1 LKTKQYSAK
10 IFEIEL
16 EDEASFI
23 SFFDKNFIFF
33 QNNLI
38 VINGQESDKIKK
50 YLDDKNLKYIF
61 NLEMPVQ
68 KKQKTNIKQPIQ
80 EEKKEEE
87 IKKLE
92 EPIEKVVQ
100 KPKANLKVLDKLV
113 RSGQEIN
120 IDGDL
125 LLLNRVN
132 SGGSIIINGT
142 LIVTQIVDGSIRCS
156 GDFMLL
162 QASPKANVVFHGVE
176 VDNKFLQDK
185 LNRVELIDNEIVIT
199 PALKETSWV

>member
-16 EDEASFI
+16 ENEDGFI
-23 SFFDKNFIFF
+23 SFFDKNYLFF

-38 VINGQESDKIKK
+38 VINGQESDKIKN
-50 YLDDKNLKYIF
+50 YLDSKDLKYVF
-61 NLEMPVQ
+61 NLDIPVQ
-68 KKQKTNIKQPIQ
+68 KKQKTNLEPIQ
-80 EEKKEEE
+80 KAHEKKEEP
-87 IKKLE
+87 KVK
-92 EPIEKVVQ
+92 PIEKA
-100 KPKANLKVLDKLV
+100 KTNLKVLDKLI
-113 RSGQEIN
+113 RSGQEVKL
-120 IDGDL
+120 DGDL

-142 LIVTQIVDGSIRCS
+142 LIVTQIVDGSIRCN
-156 GDFMLL
+156 GDFMML
-162 QASPKANVVFHGVE
+162 QASSKANIVFHDVE

-185 LNRVELIDNEIVIT
+185 LNRVELINNEIVIT

>member
-16 EDEASFI
+16 ENEDGFI
-23 SFFDKNFIFF
+23 SFFDKNYLFF

-38 VINGQESDKIKK
+38 VINGQESDKIKN
-50 YLDDKNLKYIF
+50 YLDSKDLKYVF
-61 NLEMPVQ
+61 NLDIPVQ
-68 KKQKTNIKQPIQ
+68 KKQKTSLEPVKKVE
-80 EEKKEEE
+80 EEK
-87 IKKLE
+87 LE
-92 EPIEKVVQ
+92 PKIEPIEKV
-100 KPKANLKVLDKLV
+100 KANLKVLDKLI
-113 RSGQEIN
+113 RSGQEVKL
-120 IDGDL
+120 DGDL

-142 LIVTQIVDGSIRCS
+142 LVVTQIVDGSIRCN
-156 GDFMLL
+156 GDFMML
-162 QASPKANVVFHGVE
+162 QASSKANIVFHDVE

-185 LNRVELIDNEIVIT
+185 LNRVELINNEIVIT

>member
-1 LKTKQYSAK
+1 MKTKQYSVK

-16 EDEASFI
+16 EEEGSFI
-23 SFFDKNFIFF
+23 SFFDKNHIFF

-38 VINGQESDKIKK
+38 VINGQESENIKK
-50 YLDDKNLKYIF
+50 YLDNKNLKYVF
-61 NLEMPVQ
+61 NLDIPTQ
-68 KKQKTNIKQPIQ
+68 KKQIKDF
-80 EEKKEEE
+80 EEK
-87 IKKLE
+87 
-92 EPIEKVVQ
+92 PIEK
-100 KPKANLKVLDKLV
+100 PKAKTNLKVLDKLI
-113 RSGQEIN
+113 RSGQEVN

-156 GDFMLL
+156 GDFMML
-162 QASPKANVVFHGVE
+162 QASSKANIVFHDVE

-185 LNRVELIDNEIVIT
+185 LNRIELIDNEIVIT
-199 PALKETSWV
+199 PALKEKNWV

>member
-16 EDEASFI
+16 ENEDGFI
-23 SFFDKNFIFF
+23 SFFDKNYLFF

-38 VINGQESDKIKK
+38 VINGQESDKIKN
-50 YLDDKNLKYIF
+50 YLDSKDLKYVF
-61 NLEMPVQ
+61 NLDIPVQ
-68 KKQKTNIKQPIQ
+68 KKQKTNLEPIQ
-80 EEKKEEE
+80 KAQEKKEEP
-87 IKKLE
+87 KVK
-92 EPIEKVVQ
+92 PIEKA
-100 KPKANLKVLDKLV
+100 KTNLKVLDKLI
-113 RSGQEIN
+113 RSGQEVKL
-120 IDGDL
+120 DGDL

-142 LIVTQIVDGSIRCS
+142 LIVTQIVDGSIRCN
-156 GDFMLL
+156 GDFMML
-162 QASPKANVVFHGVE
+162 QASSKANIVFHDVE

-185 LNRVELIDNEIVIT
+185 LNRVELINNEIVIT